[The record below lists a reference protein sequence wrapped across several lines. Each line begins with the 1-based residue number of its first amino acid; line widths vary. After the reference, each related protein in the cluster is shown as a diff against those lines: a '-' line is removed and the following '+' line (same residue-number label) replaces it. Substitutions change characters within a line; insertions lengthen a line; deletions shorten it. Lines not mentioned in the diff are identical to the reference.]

1 MMTRMEVVPES
12 RMILNK
18 LIFDPNAI
26 IWDKP
31 TQLKKFSEKKVIEI
45 YLDTMRETG
54 YANYDEIIIR
64 VLSYNDAII
73 NSALLAMSEEMP
85 EIKDEILCDHV
96 KWYNNLEKN
105 EVAVRLESISSYVCR
120 VLNKYGVTYV
130 PFMEHGFE
138 KPVLNAFGINGILTV
153 NDCQNSFQIGEINY
167 PMNGVGLNAVH
178 IIQCNLVRSS
188 MDTRQVMLT

>member
-1 MMTRMEVVPES
+1 M
-12 RMILNK
+12 K
-18 LIFDPNAI
+18 
-26 IWDKP
+26 
-31 TQLKKFSEKKVIEI
+31 
-45 YLDTMRETG
+45 ETG

-73 NSALLAMSEEMP
+73 NSALLAMSEETP
-85 EIKDEILCDHV
+85 DIKDEIICDHV
-96 KWYNNLEKN
+96 KWYNHIEKN

-120 VLNKYGVTYV
+120 VLNKYGITYV

-138 KPVLNAFGINGILTV
+138 KPVLNAFGVNGILTV

-167 PMNGVGLNAVH
+167 PMNGVGLSAVH